1 MHIKFHIATLVG
13 LVHGSAIYADLPPVP
28 SGQSLEVYEEAF
40 HTTTPTRRQF
50 YLGIL
55 APAIKEDGEVG
66 FEAANADIDVLCDDY
81 ALNKAQNPNDGL
93 DAAHEVVIRLMDSP
107 IKYGDSNPDIRQY
120 MGFYDIS
127 EGLCEWH

>member
-1 MHIKFHIATLVG
+1 MPVSQHILPIALVVFG
-13 LVHGSAIYADLPPVP
+13 TSAFADLPPVP
-28 SGQSLEVYEEAF
+28 SGQSLEVFEEAF

-55 APAIKEDGEVG
+55 APAIKEGGDVG
-66 FEAANADIDVLCDDY
+66 FEAANTDIDVLCEDY

-107 IKYGDSNPDIRQY
+107 IEYGDSNPDIRQY
-120 MGFYDIS
+120 MGFYNIS

>member
-1 MHIKFHIATLVG
+1 MNVTSHIVAFTG
-13 LVHGSAIYADLPPVP
+13 LVLGTTAYADLPPVP
-28 SGQSLEVYEEAF
+28 SGQSLEVFEETF

-55 APAIKEDGEVG
+55 APAITEGGEVG
-66 FEAANADIDVLCDDY
+66 FEAANADIDVLCEDY

-93 DAAHEVVIRLMDSP
+93 DAAHEVVIRLMDKP